1 MAGQVTVAETRPAG
15 KSAVPAGRGRT
26 RRAKTAR
33 YVLSRVV
40 RLLSII
46 AGVTFISFFLLK
58 LTPGDPVATA
68 LGPEATPEQAA
79 RLRASLGLD
88 RPVWEQYLDWL
99 RGVVT
104 GDFGDTLAQ
113 PSRPVSGELAAR
125 LPVTLQLI
133 GLTVVLSLAVAIP
146 LAVWSAHRA
155 GRTFDRAVSS
165 VLYGFVAMPGF
176 VAALLLVMLF
186 VFHAGAVRTAG
197 LALACAAL
205 VLGLVAALRAR
216 RREASPLPALIG
228 GGAAALVG
236 AAVHTLLPEFPRQG
250 FVPVSDGLGANLT
263 SVALPVL
270 ALTFVDIAVFTRLL
284 RGDLIGELA
293 KPHVLA
299 SRAKGMSTAHVLVR
313 ESLRPSMFSLITV
326 VGLTIG
332 QLIGGTIIVE
342 HVFRLPGVGSLLV
355 TSVRNG
361 DYPVVQAAIFVIA
374 AVYVTVNSLIDIAY
388 TYLDPRVRQVNP
400 V

>member
-1 MAGQVTVAETRPAG
+1 MTATEIRPAG
-15 KSAVPAGRGRT
+15 KASLPAGRGRT
-26 RRAKTAR
+26 RRGGMTR
-33 YVLSRVV
+33 YVLARVA

-68 LGPEATPEQAA
+68 LGPEATPEQVE

-88 RPVWEQYLDWL
+88 RPAWEQYLDWL
-99 RGVVT
+99 GGVLH
-104 GDFGDTLAQ
+104 GDFGTTLTQ
-113 PSRPVSGELAAR
+113 PSRPVGGELAAR

-133 GLTVVLSLAVAIP
+133 ALTIVLSLAISIP

-165 VLYGFVAMPGF
+165 VLYGLVALPGF
-176 VAALLLVMLF
+176 VAALLLVLVF
-186 VFHAGAVRTAG
+186 VFHADAARTAG
-197 LALACAAL
+197 LAVAGAAL
-205 VLGLVAALRAR
+205 AMTVVAALRSRRAR
-216 RREASPLPALIG
+216 SSPLPPLIG
-228 GGAAALVG
+228 GGAV
-236 AAVHTLLPEFPRQG
+236 AAVGLAVYALLPDFPRQG
-250 FVPVSDGLGANLT
+250 FVPLGEGVGANLT
-263 SVALPVL
+263 SVALPVI

-284 RGDLIGELA
+284 RGDMITELA

-299 SRAKGMSTAHVLVR
+299 SRAKGMSTAHVLLR

-342 HVFRLPGVGSLLV
+342 HIFRLPGVGSLLV
-355 TSVRNG
+355 ASVRNG
-361 DYPVVQAAIFVIA
+361 DHPVVQAAIFVIA
-374 AVYVTVNSLIDIAY
+374 TVYVTVNSLIDIAY
-388 TYLDPRVRQVNP
+388 AYLDPRVRQVNS
-400 V
+400 